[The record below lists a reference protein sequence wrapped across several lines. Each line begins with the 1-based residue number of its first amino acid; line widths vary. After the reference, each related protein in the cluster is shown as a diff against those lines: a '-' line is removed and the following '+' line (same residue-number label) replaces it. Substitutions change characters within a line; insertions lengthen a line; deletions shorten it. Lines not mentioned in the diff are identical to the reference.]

1 MGAGTA
7 AGIGAGAGILGS
19 ALGGAAGGAA
29 GAGQAAGGA
38 AEGRLAANNQAIERD
53 RIASQQYGTQQQA
66 LLDSIRGENQGAVDV
81 GQLDLGAD
89 RNMADLYATRQR
101 AQLDALIAGDQ
112 SMRDQA
118 RIDLDRQ
125 QFALDAPTTLT
136 DQAVRADRLGNAM
149 PLTLSHPRAVIPGM
163 SGGYTPSDELRT
175 GMKDMLT
182 ERLAQ
187 AKAGPQFDPLT
198 QTDFRGG
205 LLDAPTPTYQRP
217 TLQGYEN
224 ALLTPPAQTP
234 PEEAGFWENLGGGM
248 GTAGGILGGI
258 LGGVNAMRRPTTTP
272 TTPPYNPAPA
282 AAYPPGFT
290 GYGVRF

>member
-1 MGAGTA
+1 MLGNAG
-7 AGIGAGAGILGS
+7 GIINGIT
-19 ALGGAAGGAA
+19 GGAA

-38 AEGRLAANNQAIERD
+38 AEGRLAANQQQIERD
-53 RIASQQYGTQQQA
+53 RTSAGVYNTQQQA
-66 LLDSIRGENQGAVDV
+66 LLDSIRGENQGATDV

-118 RIDLDRQ
+118 RIDLDRK

-163 SGGYTPSDELRT
+163 SGGYTPSDELRS

-198 QTDFRGG
+198 QTDFKGG

-234 PEEAGFWENLGGGM
+234 PEEAGFWEDLGGGM
-248 GTAGGILGGI
+248 GTAGGILGGV
-258 LGGVNAMRRPTTTP
+258 LGGINAMRRPP
-272 TTPPYNPAPA
+272 VTTPPYNPAPA
-282 AAYPPGFT
+282 AAYPPPGFT
-290 GYGVRF
+290 GFLPPTRF